1 MEMVGTTY
9 VPAFKPRRMP
19 AWALLAAVL
28 ASGGV
33 PWQEAR
39 ASCGDVAR
47 SLQTALAA
55 RDLEAAR
62 HHYEA
67 VEREFGC
74 DDAFR
79 ARAAR
84 AVANLHARV
93 AQERMAGGASLRSQ
107 RRLLERGVGYARTWS
122 LLAMLGGVAYDAR
135 DYEGAAGAYQEALMV
150 INDEAR
156 TPEPPPRADVE
167 AIFVRATQSRLLA
180 TRFVGVP
187 TNRSGKADGL
197 AAPGYRGFVPERVAV
212 PIRFHTASAE
222 LTDLGRRHAEEL
234 ARMLLEE
241 RPERIVLSAHTD
253 ERGTEAYNLDLS
265 RRRGEAVRRL
275 LRERGVTQP
284 VEVLARG
291 EGEPFRVADPE
302 NHTQEQRWQM
312 DRRVELVR

>member
-1 MEMVGTTY
+1 
-9 VPAFKPRRMP
+9 MP
-19 AWALLAAVL
+19 SRAPVWVMLAAVL
-28 ASGGV
+28 ASGGG
-33 PWQEAR
+33 PWREAR
-39 ASCGDVAR
+39 ADCGDVAR
-47 SLQTALAA
+47 SLRTALAA
-55 RDLEAAR
+55 HDLDAAR
-62 HHYEA
+62 SHYEA
-67 VEREFGC
+67 VEGEFGC
-74 DDAFR
+74 GDAFR

-107 RRLLERGVGYARTWS
+107 RALLERGVGYARTWS
-122 LLAMLGGVAYDAR
+122 LLAMLGGVAYDLR
-135 DYEGAAGAYQEALMV
+135 DYDGAARTYQEALMA
-150 INDEAR
+150 INDEAE
-156 TPEPPPRADVE
+156 TPEPPPRSDIE
-167 AIFVRATQSRLLA
+167 GIFARATQSRLLA
-180 TRFVGVP
+180 TRFSSAP

-222 LTDLGRRHAEEL
+222 LTDLGLRHAEEL

-253 ERGTEAYNLDLS
+253 ERGAEAYNLDLS

-284 VEVLARG
+284 VEVLAKG
-291 EGEPFRVADPE
+291 EGKPFRVDDPE
-302 NHTQEQRWQM
+302 NHTQEQRWRM